1 MKSDFAVNVYLIAP
15 TETLKIFEIVSVK
28 GRKIA
33 LHKTLCTKMINACAD
48 QNDMRTRRLKLCPHA
63 QTKIMPARAD
73 QNYMR
78 TRRPKVMHTRR
89 PNYMHTRKLKLS
101 KIICAHADQK
111 YMRTRRAKSCAR
123 SPKSYAY
130 AQTKLYA
137 HAHTKIICACAFH
150 FKVRILC
157 GVRISIQSQSL
168 TENQTTKF
176 KSMLNFVIAAESAFW
191 RSTYLKFNKNI
202 FSIGYDTVLWK
213 YKFDFK

>member
-15 TETLKIFEIVSVK
+15 TETLKIFEIVSVR

-33 LHKTLCTKMINACAD
+33 LHKTLCTKMINVCAD
-48 QNDMRTRRLKLCPHA
+48 QNDMRTRRLKLCPLA

-111 YMRTRRAKSCAR
+111 YMRTRKS
-123 SPKSYAY
+123 
-130 AQTKLYA
+130 KLYA
-137 HAHTKIICACAFH
+137 HAKSKIMRTLTKIICVRADEIVCTCAYQNYM
-150 FKVRILC
+150 C
-157 GVRISIQSQSL
+157 MRISFQSARLMRSAHFDSVSVPHRNSDDEIQVDV
-168 TENQTTKF
+168 EF
-176 KSMLNFVIAAESAFW
+176 CHCC
-191 RSTYLKFNKNI
+191 
-202 FSIGYDTVLWK
+202 
-213 YKFDFK
+213 